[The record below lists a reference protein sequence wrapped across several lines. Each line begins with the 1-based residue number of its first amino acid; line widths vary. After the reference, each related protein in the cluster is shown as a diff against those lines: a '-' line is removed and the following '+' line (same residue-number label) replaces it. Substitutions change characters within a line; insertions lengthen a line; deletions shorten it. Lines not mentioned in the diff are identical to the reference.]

1 MGQSGCRAPERK
13 DVPRAVTVCLGSA
26 RCPVSAPPTPGQGA
40 PCLQPVCSQNL
51 PRENVNLLSP
61 PPRAGAPLGSS
72 LPHRIKPVLIPPAQE
87 ALWALGPAPC
97 PRKYRPAP
105 AALQPGALPCRT
117 APGAHAAPSKRSA
130 SDRAHESVSER
141 TRQSDP
147 RRGLLLSGTFPVGQ
161 ARGVGVALG
170 PVAFPS
176 CVSGSLW
183 SRKQPHSRFCA
194 SSPCRQ
200 PPRSLLPHSVVDTW
214 VPKQPMKTARRK
226 GGPRQQ
232 RDGPGAI
239 PAAPQVAG
247 LKRPL
252 LNTDVKAAPPAPHPV
267 GNRNPWLHYDV
278 QNGAWRRHQNQL
290 PESSLPRKHETPVHG
305 PVSHAQRF

>member
-1 MGQSGCRAPERK
+1 MGSGAC
-13 DVPRAVTVCLGSA
+13 
-26 RCPVSAPPTPGQGA
+26 
-40 PCLQPVCSQNL
+40 
-51 PRENVNLLSP
+51 P
-61 PPRAGAPLGSS
+61 PPSQIPPRPCGAAAGRPP
-72 LPHRIKPVLIPPAQE
+72 LPHSTR
-87 ALWALGPAPC
+87 
-97 PRKYRPAP
+97 
-105 AALQPGALPCRT
+105 
-117 APGAHAAPSKRSA
+117 AHAAPSKRSA

-176 CVSGSLW
+176 CVLGSLW

-200 PPRSLLPHSVVDTW
+200 PPRGLLPHSVVDTW
-214 VPKQPMKTARRK
+214 VPKQPMKRDRRK
-226 GGPRQQ
+226 GDPRQQ